1 MSPRARLRIAALQ
14 QGPRSADP
22 ARNLEEL
29 LDAIDE
35 AAASGPDVIVAPEL
49 SVTPYFCGSAS
60 LAYRAWAEVVPG
72 RVTDA
77 VADRARRYVA
87 TIVVPLFVRGAD
99 GRYTNSAVVIGPDGR
114 TIPGRLPDGH
124 TVPYFSKVHLPKIES
139 ATLVTDEPH
148 HFAAGGSFP
157 VFRIPHATIGVLIC
171 YDRRFPEA
179 WRELVLAG
187 AELVVLPACV
197 PAWDP
202 AQAASSAELFVSE
215 LRTRACENVLYVA
228 ACNRAG
234 VEEFEGR
241 STLFFGQSCV
251 IGPGG
256 TVIAQGLAD
265 SPCVVHA
272 EIDLD
277 EVERTRA
284 RLPLLV
290 DRRPDAYVRLQ
301 REGACS

>member
-1 MSPRARLRIAALQ
+1 VSPRARLRIAVIQ

-29 LDAIDE
+29 LHGIDE
-35 AAASGPDVIVAPEL
+35 AGASGPDLIVATEL
-49 SVTPYFCGSAS
+49 SVTPYFCGSPN
-60 LAYRAWAEVVPG
+60 LAYRAWAEPVPG

-87 TIVVPLFVRGAD
+87 TIVLPLFVRGSD
-99 GRYTNSAVVIGPDGR
+99 GRYANGAVVIGPDGR
-114 TIPGRLPDGH
+114 TIPGRLPDGQA
-124 TVPYFSKVHLPKIES
+124 VPYFTKVHLPKIDS
-139 ATLVTDEPH
+139 STLVTDEPH
-148 HFAAGGSFP
+148 HFSAGESFP
-157 VFRIPHATIGVLIC
+157 VFRTPHTTIGVLIC

-187 AELVVLPACV
+187 AEVVVLPACV

-202 AQAASSAELFVSE
+202 AQAASSAELFVAE
-215 LRTRACENVLYVA
+215 LRTRACENLVYVV

-256 TVIAQGLAD
+256 TVLAQGLAE
-265 SPCVVHA
+265 PCVVYA
-272 EIDLD
+272 AIDLD

-284 RLPLLV
+284 RLPLLA
-290 DRRPDAYVRLQ
+290 DRRPHTYVRLQ